1 MTLIPCP
8 QLLNLLATLG
18 ENPYIRYYAPHHHPP
33 LGPLAITATP
43 GSAYASR
50 PAPASANP
58 APSAAPEPKW
68 KAALSAVQGGKDAP
82 NFSGEQICRRIALQ
96 VQADLDDYQ
105 ALNPDFPVRDSF
117 LPAKTA
123 ADVCCVAGIESSAE
137 VGHVR
142 R

>member
-1 MTLIPCP
+1 
-8 QLLNLLATLG
+8 
-18 ENPYIRYYAPHHHPP
+18 
-33 LGPLAITATP
+33 
-43 GSAYASR
+43 
-50 PAPASANP
+50 
-58 APSAAPEPKW
+58 
-68 KAALSAVQGGKDAP
+68 
-82 NFSGEQICRRIALQ
+82 LQ

-123 ADVCCVAGIESSAE
+123 ADVCCAAGIESSAE